1 MVASDQES
9 IRQAVRARYGEI
21 ARGADGDAPD
31 EASGEDTGG
40 CGTGEGGCCGGE
52 SVAVDMAGHERA
64 SERIGYSSD
73 DLASVPDGADL
84 GLGCGN
90 PSAIAALKPGETV
103 LDLGSGGG
111 LDCFLA
117 SPQVGPSGRVI
128 GVDMT
133 PDMLDKARRNAAV
146 GGYDNIEFRLGEI
159 EHLPLADGSVDAI
172 ISNCVVNLSP
182 DKPAVYAEALRVLR
196 PGGRLAISDIV
207 ALATLPEEL
216 KADMALLTGCVS
228 GASLIGELE
237 EMLVGLGFEDVRI
250 RTSAKSAQFVDE
262 WVPGSNVQD
271 YAASANIEA
280 VKPR

>member
-1 MVASDQES
+1 
-9 IRQAVRARYGEI
+9 VRARYGEI
-21 ARGADGDAPD
+21 ARQAPD
-31 EASGEDTGG
+31 GAENGCG
-40 CGTGEGGCCGGE
+40 CGTGAGGCCGGD
-52 SVAVDMAGHERA
+52 STAVEIVGHDRA
-64 SERIGYSSD
+64 SERIGYSPGE
-73 DLASVPDGADL
+73 LASVPDGADM

-90 PSAIAALKPGETV
+90 PSAIAALKVGETV

-117 SPQVGPSGRVI
+117 SSQVGPTGRVI

-146 GGYDNIEFRLGEI
+146 GGYDNVEFRLGEI
-159 EHLPLADGSVDAI
+159 EHLPVADESVDAI
-172 ISNCVVNLSP
+172 ISNCVVNLSA

-207 ALATLPEEL
+207 TLAELPPEL

-228 GASLIGELE
+228 GASLIADLE
-237 EMLVGLGFEDVRI
+237 AMLRGLGFEDVSI
-250 RTSAKSAQFVDE
+250 RTSARSAEFVDE
-262 WVPGSNVQD
+262 WIPGSDVQD

>member
-1 MVASDQES
+1 
-9 IRQAVRARYGEI
+9 
-21 ARGADGDAPD
+21 
-31 EASGEDTGG
+31 
-40 CGTGEGGCCGGE
+40 
-52 SVAVDMAGHERA
+52 MAGHERA